1 MARGLEANGVTIE
14 ETEDTFTVHGMG
26 QGNVPGGGTCET
38 HLDHRI
44 AMSFM
49 CLGMA
54 TQKPVRIDDAGA
66 IETSFPIF
74 VPLMEKLG
82 ASFQK
87 DNA

>member
-1 MARGLEANGVTIE
+1 
-14 ETEDTFTVHGMG
+14 

-54 TQKPVRIDDAGA
+54 TQKPVTIDDAGA
-66 IETSFPIF
+66 IETSFPSF
-74 VPLMEKLG
+74 VPLMTELG
-82 ASFQK
+82 ANLTR
-87 DNA
+87 DDG